1 MTKEE
6 KAECSEG
13 LPSQSDQMDRRILQK
28 RRYGITSITGNYERR
43 RTKAV
48 MKILERLLEI
58 YYRYDMMFL
67 NLALIILTVGLEY
80 GIKSVED
87 EEEKVGQQIL
97 KGIFY
102 SITAICV
109 GYILYV
115 SGMLPEIEY
124 PYFNGMIFLLAEGL
138 VICYGTLNSI
148 FYRKSWEPLV
158 QASRNTGFVV
168 VFELFLLAATGQL

>member
-80 GIKSVED
+80 GIKSV
-87 EEEKVGQQIL
+87 
-97 KGIFY
+97 
-102 SITAICV
+102 
-109 GYILYV
+109 
-115 SGMLPEIEY
+115 
-124 PYFNGMIFLLAEGL
+124 
-138 VICYGTLNSI
+138 
-148 FYRKSWEPLV
+148 
-158 QASRNTGFVV
+158 
-168 VFELFLLAATGQL
+168 